1 VGREGGNPPRGPC
14 LAKIQEKDDPTAVDG
29 RFDILPSLALHL
41 ARSRQSGPEG
51 LRGADA
57 ERFALSD
64 QALAI
69 RVLRIANSPL
79 YGRGG
84 GVASVEAAVKHLGTA
99 AVRRIAIG
107 LAAVR
112 PSDKASGLDRPRY
125 LEHFVA
131 SAAACRTLAKRLGGA
146 APDEAHTA
154 GLLHSLGQAYF
165 AFQDS
170 KKYAEVLRRS
180 AAESRPLDEVER
192 EILSIDHGRAGAL
205 LAERWNLPARLRD
218 AILHHHA
225 KPEVLQS
232 IPESSRA
239 LVEIVAAANAV
250 LASGG
255 LAGCCRNGREPPKV
269 GGNPLAETDAA
280 AALEAGRDALREASM
295 LLELPGEEK
304 PFVDRVLDAEA
315 ALGTL
320 PGPAQAPAARPSLPE
335 AVATLLE
342 SVRELRVLATA
353 DEAWAVSLKALRS
366 ALGVD
371 RALFFAYDAERA
383 HLNLQHA
390 FDGTDHIRPGERP
403 LSDFPLA
410 PGGALAHAVR
420 DGMPALVDDLGA
432 DLDFL
437 RGLGVSRVVA
447 APVDILDK
455 THGVVVVDNAF
466 SGRPLSPDDSAMVGL
481 AATEI
486 GLAISNLLLQKQAQ
500 KLRALAE
507 RDELTGV
514 NNRRNLMALF
524 ARELDRSRRYGSV
537 LSVLMVDIDFFK
549 SFNDNYGHQAGD
561 DVLRTI
567 AQVLVSASREI
578 DIIGRYGGEEFV
590 ALLPETTL
598 EQAVVYAERLRSR
611 VELRGLDLR
620 SRFSKTKPLT
630 ISGGLTQAMPQEG
643 DDVERIIARVD
654 EALYA
659 AKEGGRN
666 RMLVAPTSG
675 TE

>member
-1 VGREGGNPPRGPC
+1 M
-14 LAKIQEKDDPTAVDG
+14 AKALDRDDRTVVES
-29 RFDILPSLALHL
+29 RFEVLPSLSLHL
-41 ARSRQSGPEG
+41 ASSRQSGPEG

-64 QALAI
+64 QALAVL
-69 RVLRIANSPL
+69 VLRIANSPL

-84 GVASVEAAVKHLGTA
+84 SVASIEVALKHLGTA
-99 AVRRIAIG
+99 VVRRIAIG
-107 LAAVR
+107 LSAVK
-112 PSDKASGLDRPRY
+112 PSPGSSGLDRPRY

-131 SAAACRTLAKRLGGA
+131 SAAACRTLARRLGSA
-146 APDEAHTA
+146 APEEAYAA
-154 GLLHSLGQAYF
+154 GLLHSLGQAFF

-170 KKYAEVLRRS
+170 KKYAEVIRRS
-180 AAESRPLDEVER
+180 AAENRPLDEVER

-218 AILHHHA
+218 SILHHHA
-225 KPEVLQS
+225 GPDVLKTVPEA
-232 IPESSRA
+232 SRA
-239 LVEIVAAANAV
+239 LVEIVAAADAV

-255 LAGCCRNGREPPKV
+255 LAGCCRNGKVPPQV
-269 GGNPLAETDAA
+269 GGVPLSPEDAA
-280 AALEAGRDALREASM
+280 AALDAGREALREASM
-295 LLELPGEEK
+295 FLGLPAEEK
-304 PFVDRVLDAEA
+304 TFVDRVLDAEA
-315 ALGTL
+315 ALVAS
-320 PGPAQAPAARPSLPE
+320 PPAVAVLAARPGLSE
-335 AVATLLE
+335 AVAAILE
-342 SVRELRVLATA
+342 SVRELRMLATA
-353 DEAWAVSLKALRS
+353 DEAWVVALKALRVS
-366 ALGVD
+366 LGVD
-371 RALFFAYDAERA
+371 RALFFSYDAERA

-403 LSDFPLA
+403 LSDFPLV

-420 DGMPALVDDLGA
+420 DGLPALVDDLGS
-432 DLDFL
+432 DVDFL
-437 RGLGVSRVVA
+437 RGLGVSRIVA

-455 THGVVVVDNAF
+455 THGVVVVDNVF
-466 SGRPLSPDDSAMVGL
+466 SGRPLGPDDSAMVGL
-481 AATEI
+481 VATEI

-500 KLRALAE
+500 KPRALAE

-590 ALLPETTL
+590 ALLPETSL
-598 EQAVVYAERLRSR
+598 EQGIIYAERLRAR
-611 VELRGLDLR
+611 VEMRGIDLR
-620 SRFSKTKPLT
+620 TRFSKTKPLT
-630 ISGGLTQAMPQEG
+630 ISGGLTQAMPQAG

-659 AKEGGRN
+659 AKEAGRN
-666 RMLVAPTSG
+666 RMLVAPAPG
-675 TE
+675 AE

>member
-1 VGREGGNPPRGPC
+1 MAKAQEPEGRTIVES
-14 LAKIQEKDDPTAVDG
+14 
-29 RFDILPSLALHL
+29 RFDVLPSMALHL

-57 ERFALSD
+57 ERLALSD
-64 QALAI
+64 QALAVL
-69 RVLRIANSPL
+69 VLRIANSPL

-84 GVASVEAAVKHLGTA
+84 AVASIEAALKQLGTA
-99 AVRRIAIG
+99 VVRRIALG
-107 LAAVR
+107 LSAVR
-112 PSDKASGLDRPRY
+112 TSPAASGLDRPRY
-125 LEHFVA
+125 LEHFLA
-131 SAAACRTLAKRLGGA
+131 SAAACRTLARRLGT
-146 APDEAHTA
+146 APPEEAYAA
-154 GLLHSLGQAYF
+154 GLLHSIGQAYF

-170 KKYAEVLRRS
+170 RKYAEVLRRA
-180 AAESRPLDEVER
+180 AAENRPLDEMER

-205 LAERWNLPARLRD
+205 LAERWNLPVRLRD
-218 AILHHHA
+218 SILHHHA
-225 KPEVLQS
+225 GPEALRSV
-232 IPESSRA
+232 PEPSRN

-255 LAGCCRNGREPPKV
+255 LAGCCRNGREPPLV
-269 GGNPLAETDAA
+269 GGAPLAAEDAA
-280 AALEAGRDALREASM
+280 AALEAGRDAIREASM
-295 LLELPGEEK
+295 LLDLPGEEK
-304 PFVDRVLDAEA
+304 PFVDRVLAAEA
-315 ALGTL
+315 AIASSA
-320 PGPAQAPAARPSLPE
+320 PPAPAAPDRPAFTES
-335 AVATLLE
+335 VAAILE
-342 SVRELRVLATA
+342 SVRELRVLSSA
-353 DEAWAVSLKALRS
+353 DEAWIVSLKALRAS
-366 ALGVD
+366 LGVD
-371 RALFFAYDAERA
+371 RALYFGYDAERA
-383 HLNLQHA
+383 QLNLQHA

-410 PGGALAHAVR
+410 PGGALAHAIR
-420 DGMPALVDDLGA
+420 DGQPAVVDDLGS
-432 DLDFL
+432 DLEFL

-455 THGVVVVDNAF
+455 THGVVVVDNVF
-466 SGRPLSPDDSAMVGL
+466 SGRPLGPDDSAMVGL
-481 AATEI
+481 VSTEI

-590 ALLPETTL
+590 ALLPETSL
-598 EQAVVYAERLRSR
+598 EQAIVYAERLRSR
-611 VELRGLDLR
+611 VEMRGNDLR

-630 ISGGLTQAMPQEG
+630 ISGGLTQAMPQSG

-659 AKEGGRN
+659 AKEAGRN
-666 RMLVAPTSG
+666 RMIVAPSPG
-675 TE
+675 SE